1 MCGLKR
7 IFALFDKAMSKCNG
21 QQLIAPACASCYG
34 AFHCALFYA
43 PYNISNILL
52 WELPCLP
59 CLFEAWVMMAPL
71 CQPITCSLRQL
82 QIGLFHG
89 YLLIAVASASGCYYS
104 ANDTILSSPDY
115 VSPCGTSSTS
125 RSLNCCVVQSGNVC
139 LSESICYAPGS
150 NNYYLSPCTDP
161 TYSAP
166 ECPLYCSK
174 SL

>member
-1 MCGLKR
+1 MGNGL
-7 IFALFDKAMSKCNG
+7 LP
-21 QQLIAPACASCYG
+21 LPAPLTPVLGLPTAPRLP
-34 AFHCALFYA
+34 LFYA
-43 PYNISNILL
+43 SFKISNVLL
-52 WELPCLP
+52 WQLPY
-59 CLFEAWVMMAPL
+59 LFEVWVKMVPL

-82 QIGLFHG
+82 RFVVFWG
-89 YLLIAVASASGCYYS
+89 YLLIVVASASGCYYS
-104 ANDTILSSPDY
+104 ANDTILSSPDF

-166 ECPLYCSK
+166 ECPLYCGK
-174 SL
+174 SLYL